1 MTDTLSDTFST
12 QVGPAAVGSYFVSWT
27 GHVQPTVITLV
38 FVAIG
43 LAIAWALCLIGM
55 AWIIGWVSLYAYGF
69 LVRRSLKLYADE
81 NGVWVF
87 KGILPWAKGTSGVKW
102 RDLDEAVFFPGF
114 FGWVFKSYQLRI
126 GHRFTK
132 SSEIVLGHIRGG
144 DTAVQEINQLHIEM
158 VRNSEIDGVRR

>member
-43 LAIAWALCLIGM
+43 LAIAWALPLIGM

-69 LVRRSLKLYADE
+69 LVRRSL
-81 NGVWVF
+81 
-87 KGILPWAKGTSGVKW
+87 
-102 RDLDEAVFFPGF
+102 
-114 FGWVFKSYQLRI
+114 
-126 GHRFTK
+126 
-132 SSEIVLGHIRGG
+132 
-144 DTAVQEINQLHIEM
+144 
-158 VRNSEIDGVRR
+158 

>member
-1 MTDTLSDTFST
+1 M
-12 QVGPAAVGSYFVSWT
+12 
-27 GHVQPTVITLV
+27 
-38 FVAIG
+38 
-43 LAIAWALCLIGM
+43 
-55 AWIIGWVSLYAYGF
+55 
-69 LVRRSLKLYADE
+69 
-81 NGVWVF
+81 F